1 MNYSLLSKLLG
12 AILGFTAVALF
23 SSSLIGFIYK
33 DNWMEWHAIE
43 GLAISGLACGGTAA
57 ILFWQGSGSKGTLY
71 RKEGLALIGISWL
84 VSSFF
89 GALPYYL
96 ILPECQFI
104 DAWFEAVSGITTTG
118 ASVFTDFEK
127 FPRSLL
133 FWRCLSQWIGGL
145 GVAVLFVALLGSLG
159 AGAKILFSNES
170 SGTAGEIAET
180 RVQKGAFKIIQIY
193 VGLTVCC
200 GLSLYF
206 FGLDPYDAICHAFT
220 TLSTGGFSTQS
231 RSIEGFQNHSV
242 EWVIIFFML
251 LGGTSFLF
259 LLKIFNQEWSK
270 SKKHSEV
277 MGFYSIL
284 IGASVSLFLFLGL
297 QFGFSESANHFRHAV
312 FQAVSILSGTGFSC
326 TDFALWDMRSGA
338 CLLLLMA
345 VGGCTASTAG
355 GLKVL
360 RVMVS
365 FKLMVHYIERAFR
378 SQVIR
383 NIQFNRKVIQPEN
396 RESIMT
402 YLGLCCFIVACGF
415 FLLSILEPD
424 QSFGTLCSATFA
436 SFFNVGPGLEAVGP
450 SQTYA
455 FLSAPSKFL
464 LSFLMILGRLE
475 LLAILVLF
483 VPSLWKQFK

>member
-12 AILGFTAVALF
+12 AILGFTAIALF
-23 SSSLIGFIYK
+23 LSSGVGFVYQ
-33 DNWMEWHAIE
+33 DHWREWHAIE
-43 GLAISGLACGGTAA
+43 GLVISGLACGGTAI
-57 ILFWQGSGSKGTLY
+57 ILFWQGWGSKGTLY

-84 VSSFF
+84 ASSFF

-96 ILPECQFI
+96 ILPKCPFI

-118 ASVFTDFEK
+118 ASVFTNFEE

-133 FWRCLSQWIGGL
+133 FWRSLSQWIGGL

-180 RVQKGAFKIIQIY
+180 RVQKGAFRIIQLY

-200 GLSLYF
+200 GLALYF
-206 FGLDPYDAICHAFT
+206 FGLEPYDAICHAFT

-231 RSIEGFQNHSV
+231 NSIEGFQNGSV
-242 EWVIIFFML
+242 EWVIILFMV

-259 LLKIFNQEWSK
+259 LLRIFNQEWTQL
-270 SKKHSEV
+270 KKHSEV
-277 MGFYSIL
+277 MGFYLIL
-284 IGASVSLFLFLGL
+284 IGASVFLFLSIGF
-297 QFGFSESANHFRHAV
+297 QSGFGESTDHFRQAV

-326 TDFALWDMRSGA
+326 TDFAQWDMRSGA

-360 RVMVS
+360 RVMIS
-365 FKLMVHYIERAFR
+365 FKLMIHYVERAFR
-378 SQVIR
+378 LQVVR
-383 NIQFNRKVIQPEN
+383 NIQFNGKGIQSEN

-402 YLGLCCFIVACGF
+402 YLGLCCFLVTCGF
-415 FLLSILEPD
+415 FLLATLEPD
-424 QSFGTLCSATFA
+424 QSFGTLWSATFA

-450 SQTYA
+450 TQTYG
-455 FLSAPSKFL
+455 FLSTPSKFL